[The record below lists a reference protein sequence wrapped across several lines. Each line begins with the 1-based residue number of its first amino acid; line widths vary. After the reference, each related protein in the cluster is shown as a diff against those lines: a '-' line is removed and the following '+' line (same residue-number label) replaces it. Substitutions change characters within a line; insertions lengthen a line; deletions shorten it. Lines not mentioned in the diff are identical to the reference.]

1 VVSGERLTAAWRYD
15 RLFLFAIVLYAALAL
30 AFAWHFI
37 TTYSQPPMLRGT
49 EIYPVRAS

>member
-1 VVSGERLTAAWRYD
+1 VPVERLTTSWRFD
-15 RLFLFAIVLYAALAL
+15 RLYLFAIVLYAALAL

-37 TTYSQPPMLRGT
+37 TTYIQPPALRGN